1 MKIIEQQ
8 EGHSSD
14 VETDMGA
21 DMNNCTSNTS
31 VTSLLFYIFYFYIFP
46 PLFNIILLENI

>member
-21 DMNNCTSNTS
+21 DMNNCTK
-31 VTSLLFYIFYFYIFP
+31 LCQ
-46 PLFNIILLENI
+46 ILQ

>member
-14 VETDMGA
+14 VDTDIDA

-31 VTSLLFYIFYFYIFP
+31 VTSLMFYICFFP
-46 PLFNIILLENI
+46 VV